1 MEKDEGYAE
10 KTGWP
15 YVLENAAYNFTGY
28 VKFRLGSFVFYIMSR
43 DAEPSGLEKLV
54 LSRRRYV

>member
-15 YVLENAAYNFTGY
+15 YVLENAAYNFTELQ
-28 VKFRLGSFVFYIMSR
+28 VM
-43 DAEPSGLEKLV
+43 
-54 LSRRRYV
+54 

>member
-28 VKFRLGSFVFYIMSR
+28 VKFRSVRSFSTT
-43 DAEPSGLEKLV
+43 
-54 LSRRRYV
+54 